1 MLVKTSPD
9 EIQNFLSD
17 ASNFTGSCDAV
28 YFPESSAEIAEILKA
43 ADKEKTQVTIAGNG
57 TGLTGAR
64 VPRGGIVISTERLNK
79 VLEING
85 EERYAVVEPGVI
97 LADFQELVRKKNLLY
112 PPDPTEKNCFIGG
125 TVATNASGEKTFKY
139 GPTRDYVIELEVLT
153 SKGETLN
160 LWRGAQTAENYS
172 LSLKTNEGSEY
183 KITLPDYEMPH
194 TKNASGYFCKKDM
207 DAIDLFIGSEG
218 TLGVIT
224 KIKLKLVPLPEDII
238 SCIIFFEDEKD
249 ALAFITEARN
259 ISLNTKVRDD
269 KRCIE
274 ALALEYFDDNSLR
287 FMSEDYPQVPSEAKS
302 AVWFEQEV
310 TSKNEDTFF
319 ECWMDLIKEFHGDEE
334 TAWFA
339 VTEADKQKIIAFR
352 HSVSV
357 KVNEQIAKYGL
368 RKLGTD
374 VAVPDDKFEELYF
387 NSKKIV
393 EDAGMEYIIYGHAGN
408 SHIHLNMLPKS
419 KEQYETGL
427 KLYDKI
433 CSEAVRLGGTVSAE
447 HGIGKAKTRHLI
459 EMYGLEN
466 VKKMAEVKKV
476 LDPNF
481 VLGRGN
487 IFEEDILTQSRK
499 DAKL

>member
-28 YFPESSAEIAEILKA
+28 YFPENSSETAEIIKK
-43 ADKEKTQVTIAGNG
+43 ADKEKTPVTIAGNG

-64 VPRGGIVISTERLNK
+64 VPQGGIVISTERLNK
-79 VLEING
+79 VIEINAEG
-85 EERYAVVEPGVI
+85 MFAVVEPGVI
-97 LADFQELVRKKNLLY
+97 LADFQELVHGKNLLY

-139 GPTRDYVIELEVLT
+139 GPTRNYVTGLDILT
-153 SKGETLN
+153 AKGETLK
-160 LWRGAQTAENYS
+160 LKRGVQKAVGHS
-172 LSLKTNEGSEY
+172 LSLKTEEGTEY
-183 KITLPDYEMPH
+183 KVTLPDYEMPR
-194 TKNASGYFCKKDM
+194 TKNASGYFSKENM

-218 TLGVIT
+218 TLGVIA
-224 KIKLKLVPLPEDII
+224 KIKVKLVPLPEKII
-238 SCIIFFEDEKD
+238 SCIIFFDDEKD
-249 ALAFITEARN
+249 ALAFIGEARN

-269 KRCIE
+269 QRCIE
-274 ALALEYFDDNSLR
+274 ALALEYFDEHSLK
-287 FMSEDYPQVPSEAKS
+287 FMSEDYPQVPGEAKA

-310 TSKNEDTFF
+310 NSRNEDTFF

-339 VTEADKQKIIAFR
+339 VTEEDKKRIIAFR

-357 KVNEQIAKYGL
+357 KVNELISKYQL

-374 VAVPDDKFEELYF
+374 VAVPDEKFEELYF

-393 EDAGMEYIIYGHAGN
+393 EDEGMQYIIYGHAGN

-419 KEQYETGL
+419 REEYETGL

-447 HGIGKAKTRHLI
+447 HGIGKAKTKHLV
-459 EMYGLEN
+459 EMYGIEN

-481 VLGRGN
+481 ILGRGN
-487 IFEEDILTQSRK
+487 IFEEDILTQRR
-499 DAKL
+499 